1 MIQIHYGALQDF
13 LGITKYLTEEEVKDE
28 LKDYIDLNF
37 AIHDEDYFNKVYEAF
52 IYQIYQQDDENTM
65 DARFRS

>member
-1 MIQIHYGALQDF
+1 MQINQNALQDF
-13 LGITKYLTEEEVKDE
+13 LGITKYLTMEEIKDE
-28 LKDYIDLNF
+28 VKDYIDMNF
-37 AIHDEDYFNKVYEAF
+37 AIYDEDHFDKVYEAF

>member
-1 MIQIHYGALQDF
+1 MQINQNALQDF
-13 LGITKYLTEEEVKDE
+13 LGITKYLTMEEIKDE
-28 LKDYIDLNF
+28 VKDYIDMNF
-37 AIHDEDYFNKVYEAF
+37 AIYDEDHFNKVYETF